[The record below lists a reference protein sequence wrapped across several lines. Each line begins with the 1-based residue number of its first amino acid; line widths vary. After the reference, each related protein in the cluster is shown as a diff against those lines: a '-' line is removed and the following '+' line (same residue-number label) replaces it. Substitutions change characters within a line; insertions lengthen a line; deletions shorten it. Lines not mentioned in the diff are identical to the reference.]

1 MSLREKG
8 TILELDH
15 KVVRNVEM
23 FQRRYPQALIDIK
36 INLMAD
42 SKFYNEQ
49 HHKKMMDE
57 LEEVIRR
64 YI

>member
-8 TILELDH
+8 TILEFEH
-15 KVVRNVEM
+15 KVVRDIKLY
-23 FQRRYPQALIDIK
+23 QKQYPQAMIDIK

-42 SKFYNEQ
+42 SLVYNED
-49 HHKKMMDE
+49 HHKKMIKE

>member
-8 TILELDH
+8 TILEFEH
-15 KVVRNVEM
+15 KVTRDLTL
-23 FQRRYPQALIDIK
+23 FQRRYPQAMIDIK

-42 SKFYNEQ
+42 SLVYNEE
-49 HHKKMMDE
+49 HHQKMIKE

>member
-8 TILELDH
+8 TILEFEH
-15 KVVRNVEM
+15 KVTRDLIL
-23 FQRRYPQALIDIK
+23 FQRRYPQAMIDIK

-42 SKFYNEQ
+42 SSVYNEE
-49 HHKKMMDE
+49 HHKKMIAE